1 MPGFRPLITQLVA
14 PVVTQVKPPGCV
26 VTTYPVTLSPGELA
40 GSHVTV
46 IEVLSPVA
54 LKFVGALG
62 TAPSDALAGTDG
74 ADDPMTVT
82 ATTLKV

>member
-14 PVVTQVKPPGCV
+14 PVVTQVKPPGCE
-26 VTTYPVTLSPGELA
+26 VTLSPGELA